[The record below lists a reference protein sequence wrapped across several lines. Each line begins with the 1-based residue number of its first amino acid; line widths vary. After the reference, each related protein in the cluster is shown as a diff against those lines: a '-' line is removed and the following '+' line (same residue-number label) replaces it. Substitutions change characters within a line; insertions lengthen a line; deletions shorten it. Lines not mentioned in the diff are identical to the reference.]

1 MELEYKQGLGRI
13 EPFFMEMHL
22 EQFHRKQLLLGTT
35 AIAERTIFS
44 FVTTTTKCLAPASHP
59 LSLGC
64 QGNFP
69 PTELSVSII
78 QYFPLIL
85 QIKNQQNGHHN
96 PFTNKNP
103 RASVMCT

>member
-1 MELEYKQGLGRI
+1 MELEYKQGSGRI

-22 EQFHRKQLLLGTT
+22 EQFHRKQLLLGTI

-64 QGNFP
+64 QGNFTP
-69 PTELSVSII
+69 NRII
-78 QYFPLIL
+78 SFYNTTLPSDIINENL
-85 QIKNQQNGHHN
+85 
-96 PFTNKNP
+96 TNW
-103 RASVMCT
+103 

>member
-64 QGNFP
+64 QGNFSP
-69 PTELSVSII
+69 NRVISFYNMI
-78 QYFPLIL
+78 FPSDI
-85 QIKNQQNGHHN
+85 
-96 PFTNKNP
+96 TN
-103 RASVMCT
+103 

>member
-1 MELEYKQGLGRI
+1 MELEYKQDSGRI

-22 EQFHRKQLLLGTT
+22 EQFHRKQLLLGTI

-64 QGNFP
+64 QGNFSP
-69 PTELSVSII
+69 SKII
-78 QYFPLIL
+78 GFYNMI
-85 QIKNQQNGHHN
+85 
-96 PFTNKNP
+96 
-103 RASVMCT
+103 CTSDVINLKLANW